1 MEQLRCKACGYIIN
15 ENKLG
20 DICPACGVPRT
31 AFEPYK
37 ENISKKRK
45 MILGLNLHPI
55 AVHFPQAF
63 ATLIPPFILLGVAVG
78 QSVGYDLLAT
88 VRVVS
93 VLMPLTVAAAI
104 AAGLIDARTRFKK
117 LSTPIII
124 KKIIT
129 GSILL
134 ALSILVA
141 AVAIVYGTDYP
152 GRLFLLILSLGC
164 IICEIFLAEIG
175 KTIINAKL
183 PG

>member
-1 MEQLRCKACGYIIN
+1 MEQVRCKACGYIIN

-45 MILGLNLHPI
+45 LILGLNLHPI

-63 ATLIPPFILLGVAVG
+63 STLIPPFILLGVAIG
-78 QSVGYDLLAT
+78 QSIGFDLLIT
-88 VRVVS
+88 VK
-93 VLMPLTVAAAI
+93 VLSIILPLTVGGAI
-104 AAGLIDARTRFKK
+104 ICGLIDGRTRFKK
-117 LSTPIII
+117 LSTPILI

-129 GSILL
+129 GSILMI
-134 ALSILVA
+134 LSVAIA
-141 AVAIVYGTDYP
+141 AVAVSYGAEYP

-164 IICEIFLAEIG
+164 ITCEIILAEMG
-175 KTIINAKL
+175 KTLINAKL